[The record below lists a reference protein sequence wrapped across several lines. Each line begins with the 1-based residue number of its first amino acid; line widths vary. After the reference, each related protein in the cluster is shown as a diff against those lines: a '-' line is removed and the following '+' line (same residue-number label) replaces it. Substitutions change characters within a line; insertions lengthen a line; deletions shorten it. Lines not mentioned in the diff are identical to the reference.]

1 MRKNTKIEVVDINK
15 ILLNTGQVEGLPK
28 NPRFIK
34 DNKFN
39 KLVKSIKAFP
49 EMLSIRPI
57 VVDEGMVVLGGNMR
71 YRACKVAGIKDIP
84 VIIASNLTVEQKKE
98 FLIKDNVGFGEWEW
112 ELLGSEWNTEKIE
125 EWGMDVWIQS
135 TDIEDLMETD
145 LDLTEDFN
153 PIGNA
158 SGLQRVVF
166 IFEGQEEAE
175 SYLKSKEIEY
185 KKRSMAWQVNMT
197 TREKF

>member
-34 DNKFN
+34 DTKFN